1 MHTRAAETLL
11 LFKFNGPSPGG
22 RDRHQGPTRPHP
34 KKAAETSELRKEIRK
49 LENTRL
55 LNIKLSAENE
65 RLKAERVEMS
75 RMLDACKNYIRELQP
90 ERLDPIETDAP
101 ESDACHAFTEI
112 DDNFGPFESDV

>member
-1 MHTRAAETLL
+1 MTHHLHTRSAT
-11 LFKFNGPSPGG
+11 
-22 RDRHQGPTRPHP
+22 TY
-34 KKAAETSELRKEIRK
+34 ELRKEIRK
-49 LENTRL
+49 LIVLRENTRR
-55 LNIKLSAENE
+55 LNVKLSAENE

-75 RMLDACKNYIRELQP
+75 QMLDVCKNYIRELRP